1 MGVSIRGE
9 VLFFAPCHAL
19 VVPVLTSVV
28 LCAPCRATKLASCL
42 GELECLA
49 VSPRFRDAHHVCVR
63 RNATGLWRTS
73 RTSVL

>member
-9 VLFFAPCHAL
+9 VLFSLHA
-19 VVPVLTSVV
+19 VVPVLTSIV